1 MWTSQNQVMAPLFE
15 NCQALRQKKS
25 AWLLKLSNS
34 RVKFLSW
41 RMKPYETPIKS
52 ASASRENP
60 KEERRFC
67 KTKLVIRYGKL
78 LIFVLKIYFQSR
90 REKSTTSQNFEVSR
104 TKLRTSYA
112 LSSVSPCVTRL
123 RQSMIC
129 ACEVRN
135 WGLRVRRNRSS
146 RTFSHNPSR
155 SAIWLVIMLLSG
167 DITNTET
174 VSGIRSRAATENIVK
189 IMDFPNLLAKLPKRR
204 FLQVGCTKPFP
215 VWPLKRSFS
224 P

>member
-1 MWTSQNQVMAPLFE
+1 ME
-15 NCQALRQKKS
+15 NEAIRNTDK
-25 AWLLKLSNS
+25 
-34 RVKFLSW
+34 
-41 RMKPYETPIKS
+41 
-52 ASASRENP
+52 NP

-78 LIFVLKIYFQSR
+78 LIFVLKIYFQPR

-104 TKLRTSYA
+104 TKLRASYA

-155 SAIWLVIMLLSG
+155 SAIWLVIMLLSS

-174 VSGIRSRAATENIVK
+174 VSGIHSRAATEKHRKNHVFSK
-189 IMDFPNLLAKLPKRR
+189 TCWQNC
-204 FLQVGCTKPFP
+204 QNV
-215 VWPLKRSFS
+215 VSFK
-224 P
+224 